1 MELSMIT
8 RMTDI
13 CSVQDTGRVRRLN
26 TGNVTSMTED
36 FKVMLKW
43 QFNYHLRC
51 MWLAVPLVY
60 KGECPQGEG
69 DKRGGKI

>member
-51 MWLAVPLVY
+51 MWLAVIVLGSTRLNIFAPSTH
-60 KGECPQGEG
+60 KT
-69 DKRGGKI
+69 R